1 VFFIQVRL
9 AKLRITLKFN
19 FGWFKTRSYVTLR
32 PMTVARLPRA
42 FPCGRPQKAKKA
54 RPLSTPQKSELLER
68 LERYQLSKKLNRSKT
83 RNQILEVVMDQ
94 TDHFTGPELV
104 RKVRR
109 AHAAIGA
116 ATVYRALPVLLD
128 AAVLRE
134 SLTDRAGQVVYEV
147 QRSEHHDHVVCL
159 DCKAI
164 LEFHEVG
171 IESLQDR
178 VLERLG
184 FREVHHSHVVY
195 AHCLYRKDGK

>member
-1 VFFIQVRL
+1 M
-9 AKLRITLKFN
+9 TL
-19 FGWFKTRSYVTLR
+19 
-32 PMTVARLPRA
+32 PRLPRA
-42 FPCGRPQKAKKA
+42 FPCGRPQKTKKA
-54 RPLSTPQKSELLER
+54 RPLSALQKTELLEK
-68 LERYQLSKKLNRSKT
+68 LERYQASRKLNRSQT
-83 RNQILEVVMDQ
+83 RNQVLDVVMDQ
-94 TDHFTGPELV
+94 TDHFTGPDLV

-109 AHAAIGA
+109 AHAAIGP

-128 AAVLRE
+128 AGVLRE

-171 IESLQDR
+171 IESLQNR

-195 AHCLYRKDGK
+195 AHCLYRKETK